1 MSHPSSPSGLARFL
15 PILSWVPRYQRTWL
29 RPDLIAGITVAALVV
44 PKSLGYAGIAGV
56 PIEYG
61 LYAAAAG
68 AILYAIFG
76 LSGQIATGP
85 SSALAA
91 VAAGALVSAGIATGS
106 GDAVALIAAVTIASG
121 LMFLVLRLFRMGW
134 ISQFLSKPVITGFL
148 FGAAIEVVIGEL
160 PKITGTSAEGTNSW
174 QKLLSW
180 VEGLSATDLTTVV
193 VGVASLV
200 LIFGLKVAAPRLPG
214 ALVLLVLGL
223 AASVVLDLGERGVTL
238 IGEVPRGL
246 PSVAFPELDF
256 VGQNI
261 TVILTAAVGLLL
273 IGFSQTAGDARSF
286 ASKHGAR
293 VDIDQES
300 VAQGAANIGSGLL
313 QGIPVSTSLSASSL
327 ADSSGAKTQLSS
339 LTTGAVVVLTMI
351 LLAPLFSDLP
361 TAVLAAI
368 IIQAVVSGMMD
379 VPQMRRLYRVLRTD
393 FWIAMIALVSV
404 LTAGVLAGVV
414 IGVFLSLGYL
424 IYISASPAMPELG
437 RKPGTRAFRSVDDE
451 PEVTTYPGL
460 LVMRIDSSLYFANSE
475 APEDRL
481 RERVQDADPPIGT
494 IVLDFEGINFIDSQA
509 SEAIGKVIDLAGY
522 NDIDIRLARVKG
534 GQVIRV
540 LEADGV
546 LGRLGT
552 PGVYPEVY
560 AAVEDLIE
568 DETDARGPRSGSAE
582 KTPGRKGAHGKHKSR
597 PPGRQDLDVLDPT
610 SAFDRE
616 LWPDSFGTKRLHVFQ
631 SRWVSE
637 RIYRRVHLRNGWH
650 GVIPSSPQGEM
661 HQTAVRADRSRN
673 WRRV

>member
-1 MSHPSSPSGLARFL
+1 
-15 PILSWVPRYQRTWL
+15 
-29 RPDLIAGITVAALVV
+29 
-44 PKSLGYAGIAGV
+44 V

-106 GDAVALIAAVTIASG
+106 DDAVALVAAVTIASG

-160 PKITGTSAEGTNSW
+160 PKITGTEAEGANSW

-180 VEGLSATDLTTVV
+180 IEGLSATDLTTVV

-200 LIFGLKVAAPRLPG
+200 LIFGLKVVAPRVPG
-214 ALVLLVLGL
+214 ALILLVLGL
-223 AASVVLDLGERGVTL
+223 AASIVLGLGERGVTL

-246 PSVAFPELDF
+246 PSIAIPELDF
-256 VGQNI
+256 VGENLA
-261 TVILTAAVGLLL
+261 VIVTAAVGLLL

-286 ASKHGAR
+286 ASKHGYR

-327 ADSSGAKTQLSS
+327 ADSSGAKTQLAS

-414 IGVFLSLGYL
+414 VGVFLSLGYL
-424 IYISASPAMPELG
+424 IYVSASPDLPELG
-437 RKPGTRAFRSVDDE
+437 RKPGSHAFRSVEDE
-451 PEVTTYPGL
+451 PEVITYPGL
-460 LVMRIDSSLYFANSE
+460 LVLRIDASLYFANSE

-481 RERVQDADPPIGT
+481 RELVQGADPPIST
-494 IVLDFEGINFIDSQA
+494 IVLDFEGVNFIDSQA
-509 SEAIGKVIDLAGY
+509 SEAIGKIIDLAGY

-534 GQVIRV
+534 GPVMRV

-546 LGRLGT
+546 TDRVGPSRI
-552 PGVYPEVY
+552 YPEVY
-560 AAVEDLIE
+560 EAVEDVIQ
-568 DETDARGPRSGSAE
+568 DE
-582 KTPGRKGAHGKHKSR
+582 
-597 PPGRQDLDVLDPT
+597 
-610 SAFDRE
+610 
-616 LWPDSFGTKRLHVFQ
+616 
-631 SRWVSE
+631 
-637 RIYRRVHLRNGWH
+637 
-650 GVIPSSPQGEM
+650 
-661 HQTAVRADRSRN
+661 ADTR
-673 WRRV
+673 

>member
-15 PILSWVPRYQRTWL
+15 PILSWVPRYQRMWL

-106 GDAVALIAAVTIASG
+106 DDAVALIAAVTIASG
-121 LMFLVLRLFRMGW
+121 LLFLVLRLFRMGW

-180 VEGLSATDLTTVV
+180 VEGLSATDLTTVA

-223 AASVVLDLGERGVTL
+223 AASNVLGLGDQGVAL

-246 PSVAFPELDF
+246 PSIAIPELDF

-327 ADSSGAKTQLSS
+327 ADSSGAKTQLAS

-481 RERVQDADPPIGT
+481 RELVQDADPPIGT

-534 GQVIRV
+534 GQVMRV

-568 DETDARGPRSGSAE
+568 DETDARGQRSGSAE
-582 KTPGRKGAHGKHKSR
+582 KTPGRKGAHGQH
-597 PPGRQDLDVLDPT
+597 
-610 SAFDRE
+610 
-616 LWPDSFGTKRLHVFQ
+616 
-631 SRWVSE
+631 
-637 RIYRRVHLRNGWH
+637 
-650 GVIPSSPQGEM
+650 
-661 HQTAVRADRSRN
+661 
-673 WRRV
+673 

>member
-15 PILSWVPRYQRTWL
+15 PILSWAPRYQRMWL

-106 GDAVALIAAVTIASG
+106 DDAVALIAAVTIASG
-121 LMFLVLRLFRMGW
+121 LLFLVLRLFRMGW

-223 AASVVLDLGERGVTL
+223 AASIVLGLGERGVTL

-246 PSVAFPELDF
+246 PSIAFPELDF

-273 IGFSQTAGDARSF
+273 IGFSQTASDARSF

-437 RKPGTRAFRSVDDE
+437 RKPGTRAFRSVEDE

-481 RERVQDADPPIGT
+481 RELVQAADPSITT

-534 GQVIRV
+534 GQVMRV

-568 DETDARGPRSGSAE
+568 N
-582 KTPGRKGAHGKHKSR
+582 GAATR
-597 PPGRQDLDVLDPT
+597 
-610 SAFDRE
+610 
-616 LWPDSFGTKRLHVFQ
+616 
-631 SRWVSE
+631 
-637 RIYRRVHLRNGWH
+637 
-650 GVIPSSPQGEM
+650 
-661 HQTAVRADRSRN
+661 
-673 WRRV
+673 

>member
-15 PILSWVPRYQRTWL
+15 PILSWVPRYQRMWL

-180 VEGLSATDLTTVV
+180 VEGLSATDLTTVA

-223 AASVVLDLGERGVTL
+223 AASIVLGLGEQGVTL

-273 IGFSQTAGDARSF
+273 IGFSQTASDARSF

-327 ADSSGAKTQLSS
+327 ADSSGAKTQLAS

-481 RERVQDADPPIGT
+481 RELVQDADPPIGT

-534 GQVIRV
+534 GQVMRV

-582 KTPGRKGAHGKHKSR
+582 KTPGRKGAHGQH
-597 PPGRQDLDVLDPT
+597 
-610 SAFDRE
+610 
-616 LWPDSFGTKRLHVFQ
+616 
-631 SRWVSE
+631 
-637 RIYRRVHLRNGWH
+637 
-650 GVIPSSPQGEM
+650 
-661 HQTAVRADRSRN
+661 
-673 WRRV
+673 

>member
-1 MSHPSSPSGLARFL
+1 MSGPSARNGASGLTRFL
-15 PILSWVPRYQRTWL
+15 PILSWAPRYQRTWL

-76 LSGQIATGP
+76 LTGQIATGP

-91 VAAGALVSAGIATGS
+91 VAAGALVSAGIAAGS
-106 GDAVALIAAVTIASG
+106 DDAVALVAAVTITSG

-160 PKITGTSAEGTNSW
+160 PKITGTEAEGANSW

-180 VEGLSATDLTTVV
+180 FEGISATDLTTVV
-193 VGVASLV
+193 VGVASLA
-200 LIFGLKVAAPRLPG
+200 LIFGLKVVAPRLPG

-223 AASVVLDLGERGVTL
+223 VASVVLDLGDRGLAL

-437 RKPGTRAFRSVDDE
+437 RRPGTRAFRSVDDE

-481 RERVQDADPPIGT
+481 RELVQDADPPIGT

-534 GQVIRV
+534 GEIMRV

-582 KTPGRKGAHGKHKSR
+582 KTPGRKGAHGQH
-597 PPGRQDLDVLDPT
+597 
-610 SAFDRE
+610 
-616 LWPDSFGTKRLHVFQ
+616 
-631 SRWVSE
+631 
-637 RIYRRVHLRNGWH
+637 
-650 GVIPSSPQGEM
+650 
-661 HQTAVRADRSRN
+661 
-673 WRRV
+673 